1 MITGERKIKISIEAI
16 LSRISEYDIFRY
28 YMPNHDWKIN
38 RVTYFNTILFPIAI
52 VVRVYEKIKGKN
64 FEKGSINKQ
73 GKWSNEIL
81 RYLFEIEKII
91 LKRTNFHYG
100 LSMLCILSI

>member
-38 RVTYFNTILFPIAI
+38 RVTYSPFRHENNPSFMIGNKLGYLMFIDYADTSLRGDANQRGQFLHGLGSNS
-52 VVRVYEKIKGKN
+52 KSGK
-64 FEKGSINKQ
+64 
-73 GKWSNEIL
+73 
-81 RYLFEIEKII
+81 RA
-91 LKRTNFHYG
+91 TV
-100 LSMLCILSI
+100 